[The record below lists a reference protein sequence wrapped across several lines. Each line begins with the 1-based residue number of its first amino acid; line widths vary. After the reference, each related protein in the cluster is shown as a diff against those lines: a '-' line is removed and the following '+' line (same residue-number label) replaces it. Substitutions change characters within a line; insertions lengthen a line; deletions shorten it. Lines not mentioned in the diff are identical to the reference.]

1 MKKYVLTYAAWYA
14 GLMILIALITYGLDI
29 NGSFD
34 MVAALASSFAAAA
47 SFVKDQQRQ
56 PKLSERKA
64 YALGAL
70 GISFL
75 VSFVLV
81 LLASFFIFSEKERQ
95 WLFNTLFSL
104 SSIWVIC
111 FVIVLLVISAI
122 YYLAIR
128 WSFSWYSKRLVIQ
141 NGWRLNK
148 EN

>member
-1 MKKYVLTYAAWYA
+1 MKKYVLTYGVCYT
-14 GLMILIALITYGLDI
+14 GLVILFALITYALNI
-29 NGSFD
+29 N
-34 MVAALASSFAAAA
+34 SSFNLISVIAASFVAAA

-56 PKLSERKA
+56 PKLAERKA

-70 GISFL
+70 GVSFL
-75 VSFVLV
+75 ISFVL
-81 LLASFFIFSEKERQ
+81 LLLPAFFILSDKESP

-104 SSIWVIC
+104 PSSWVIWL
-111 FVIVLLVISAI
+111 VIALLVIGGI

>member
-1 MKKYVLTYAAWYA
+1 MKKYVLTYGMCYT
-14 GLMILIALITYGLDI
+14 GLVILIALITYALNI
-29 NGSFD
+29 N
-34 MVAALASSFAAAA
+34 SSFNLVSVIAASFVAAA

-56 PKLSERKA
+56 PKLAERKA

-70 GISFL
+70 GVSFL
-75 VSFVLV
+75 ISFVLV
-81 LLASFFIFSEKERQ
+81 LLPAFFILSDKESP

-104 SSIWVIC
+104 PSSWVIWL
-111 FVIVLLVISAI
+111 VIALLVIGGI